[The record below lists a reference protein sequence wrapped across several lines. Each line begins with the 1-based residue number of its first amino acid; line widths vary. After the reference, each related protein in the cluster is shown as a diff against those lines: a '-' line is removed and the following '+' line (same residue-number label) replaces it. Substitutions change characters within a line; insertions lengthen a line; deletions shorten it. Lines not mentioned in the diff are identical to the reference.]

1 MKWTPRHHPADDVA
15 ALLQRFLAEE
25 RASLLQYVNTSH
37 GALVMRFQEH
47 LVEFLRE
54 ESTEEPNEPAGAG
67 SPKWS
72 KRCDPVREPTTEEP
86 WPCSVE
92 VVSDPTVVSLSPNL
106 AGSGSTAESQSSLE
120 WEMKP
125 VEQQALPQDEET
137 VQLGDIPMRKDT
149 QCTRSVSTLPSSVS
163 TSMQKVNSKA
173 SSKIR
178 HSEVKFHSWAERC
191 IRHPLFESI
200 FAVLIFVS
208 AVSMGLEQQYQGFDL
223 AYKMSIPG
231 YRPAEETWPH
241 ARSLFLVA
249 ENFFGVVFTLEV
261 VLKLV
266 VLRVEFFRSFWN
278 LYDTT
283 IILFWII
290 QNLTLFAISVDPLVL
305 RLARMCRLLRL
316 LRFVKAFQ
324 VFDVLHLLVHS
335 LLACMTA
342 LMWSMVFLMLVMI
355 GTSIIMIY
363 LLEDEVQ
370 NPNIPIDQRLLLYK
384 YFGNFSNGLFSMY
397 ELTMGNWVNISRC
410 VVDNVSEW
418 FILFFVIYRT
428 LVGFAVL
435 KVITAIFNSETFRI
449 SQSDDAI
456 MVMHKERQIAIHT
469 RRMQALLLEG
479 DESED
484 GYLSLEEFK
493 DLLGDPRVLKWL
505 AAQEIEVK
513 DISLAFKMIDESGD
527 GRISPEELV
536 RGFSRLKG
544 AARSID
550 IVTIMH
556 AFHRLEVMM
565 DRLEARVD
573 NAALQDCREEVAAAT
588 GTSKR
593 LSMVLKNNVS
603 GGFIKRT
610 TLPVSGVFM

>member
-1 MKWTPRHHPADDVA
+1 MSWTPRHHPSDDVA
-15 ALLQRFLAEE
+15 ALLQRLLAEE
-25 RASLLQYVNTSH
+25 RESLLQYVSTSH
-37 GALVMRFQEH
+37 EALAMRVQEH
-47 LVEFLRE
+47 LVEFLQE
-54 ESTEEPNEPAGAG
+54 ESTEEPKEPAG
-67 SPKWS
+67 SPKWP
-72 KRCDPVREPTTEEP
+72 KRCDTIKEPATDEP

-106 AGSGSTAESQSSLE
+106 AGSGSTTEPQSSLELDMEVIEQQELPQDGKAVQCEDIPTRKDSQCSQSSL
-120 WEMKP
+120 
-125 VEQQALPQDEET
+125 
-137 VQLGDIPMRKDT
+137 
-149 QCTRSVSTLPSSVS
+149 PSSP
-163 TSMQKVNSKA
+163 TMQKATSRA
-173 SSKIR
+173 STIRQSDVKI
-178 HSEVKFHSWAERC
+178 ESWAERC
-191 IRHPLFESI
+191 IKNPLFESI
-200 FAVLIFVS
+200 FAVLILVS